1 MDMPVRPPG
10 PPIEAY
16 PLRFTG
22 DGGVYLGVWGVNLL
36 LTMVTLGLF
45 TPFARR
51 RTLKYFYAH
60 TLLAGHP
67 LEFTGGLKR
76 MFLGFLLVV
85 GLYLAYNIASGSGQ
99 AVAAGLLGLGGVLLA
114 PFLWASAQRFRLGST
129 RWRGIRGRF
138 TATWAEVYGASWP
151 LLALFGAG
159 AIAGVVAVLGRGAR
173 PGPLPVIAGALA
185 FLAAVVLCMLR
196 LTYNYARLRVIRSD
210 FGGEAGHW
218 KVEFGDW
225 LRIGLGAFGLFVAI
239 AVVLLAAIVVAAG
252 GSAWL
257 LVDATRRPGAM
268 AGLMLVLT
276 VVASFLVVLLAAGPA
291 RAWAEARLH
300 ALVWNSVGLGRV
312 ARFRC
317 DLRPWPYVRLRIRNM
332 LLTAISMGFWRPFA
346 LTSEYRMKLESV
358 TLHVKGGLDQ
368 LVGQRVQ
375 EQGAFGDAVADAV
388 GFDLVA

>member
-1 MDMPVRPPG
+1 MDMPVGPTG
-10 PPIEAY
+10 PPIESS

-51 RTLKYFYAH
+51 RTIKYFYAH
-60 TLLAGHP
+60 TLVAGHA
-67 LEFTGGLKR
+67 LEFTAGVKR
-76 MFLGFLLVV
+76 MLLGFLLVV
-85 GLYLAYNIASGSGQ
+85 ALYLAYNIASGSGQ
-99 AVAAGLLGLGGVLLA
+99 AVAAGMLGLGGVLLA
-114 PFLWASAQRFRLGST
+114 PFLWASAQRFRLAST

-138 TATWAEVYGASWP
+138 TATWREVYAASWP
-151 LLALFGAG
+151 LLALFGVA
-159 AIAGVVAVLGRGAR
+159 AAAGVAASLARGAKA
-173 PGPLPVIAGALA
+173 GPLLVVALA
-185 FLAAVVLCMLR
+185 LALLAAGLVCMLR

-210 FGGEAGHW
+210 FGGEAGRW
-218 KVEFGDW
+218 KVEFRDW

-239 AVVLLAAIVVAAG
+239 AIALLAVIVLAAG
-252 GSAWL
+252 GSIWL
-257 LVDATRRPGAM
+257 LLDAGKQPGTL
-268 AGLMLVLT
+268 AGLMVVLT
-276 VVASFLVVLLAAGPA
+276 LVASFLVFMLAAGPA

-300 ALVWNSVGLGRV
+300 ALVWNRVGLGQL

-317 DLRPWPYVRLRIRNM
+317 DLQPWPYVRLRIRNM

-346 LTSEYRMKLESV
+346 ITSEYRMKLESV

-368 LVGQRVQ
+368 LIGQRVQ